1 MKKFKIIFNLFIT
14 LFKIG
19 LFTFGGGYA
28 MIAIIQRE
36 LVEKKKWIEQEEFLD
51 MIAIAESTPGPVA
64 INSSTYIGYKVG
76 GVLGSIFATL
86 GVVLPSFIII
96 FLISL
101 VFNQFLSLTWVQY
114 AFRGIQACV
123 AFLILSAG
131 FKMLK
136 SLKKTAFNLLISIIT
151 VICLVGISIFAVDF
165 STIFFVLIGGV
176 LGLVV
181 YFISLIKNRNKDKVK
196 NPTENGGEK

>member
-1 MKKFKIIFNLFIT
+1 
-14 LFKIG
+14 
-19 LFTFGGGYA
+19 

-36 LVEKKKWIEQEEFLD
+36 IVEKKKWIEQEEFLD

-64 INSSTYIGYKVG
+64 INSATYIGYKVG
-76 GVLGSIFATL
+76 GVLGSTFATL

>member
-1 MKKFKIIFNLFIT
+1 
-14 LFKIG
+14 
-19 LFTFGGGYA
+19 
-28 MIAIIQRE
+28 
-36 LVEKKKWIEQEEFLD
+36 
-51 MIAIAESTPGPVA
+51 
-64 INSSTYIGYKVG
+64 
-76 GVLGSIFATL
+76 
-86 GVVLPSFIII
+86 
-96 FLISL
+96 
-101 VFNQFLSLTWVQY
+101 
-114 AFRGIQACV
+114 
-123 AFLILSAG
+123 
-131 FKMLK
+131 MLK